1 MLTASAKYKEMLN
14 RKNRKY
20 RFKMT
25 VTRNRSGSPPIDIT
39 QYVTSYTVNQDFE
52 ARSGVLD
59 FEIDNYD
66 WSLSPLNRTSPHN
79 IVDASLPDPYD
90 PLLDSNHK
98 VMLYEGFELDD
109 GTVDLVQK
117 FVGFIG
123 DDITINSNSTISVS
137 CRDASKLLQD
147 IYIYES
153 PSYKLYLVEDV
164 IQDLLD
170 TFAPHLNLILRVAN
184 KTTYMIGKPDSPY
197 TAKDTNLWDAVTLLA
212 DTASHELRFME
223 SGSLTIRKIERDF
236 SNKLPNLQLDL
247 SVLIENTSTISD
259 ADVRNEIVVKVQNYK
274 PVVKKNAKS
283 QYKYGRRYMEVQKG
297 VSDMITDI
305 SQAHELAEGILEDLC
320 FAKPS
325 DTAEIPL
332 HPLVQVGDIVWI
344 TNERIGTTPE
354 SMRYK
359 VVSVD
364 NSYSSTQKRTRL
376 GLQGY
381 DKYQYDRGFPTK
393 APTKL
398 SHKMQERKIMNYK
411 GSGWEGKS
419 KTMYYPKV
427 TWVAPTEYMG
437 SSETLPTDFGGYV
450 IYRRH
455 KAIISGKDF
464 WYPWQT
470 ISSIPAYMES
480 LGQSVNFFYD
490 YSIMNIVDVDRSKDR
505 RKSIDFQ
512 YKLVTVTDSGVRS
525 EESSVL
531 SITVKTPFY
540 DDGFFL
546 PVIPR

>member
-14 RKNRKY
+14 RQNRKY